1 MALITMMFT
10 DVVESSAT
18 KRDTSFGRD
27 TRERDHAYLTQV
39 QTPHFEVVRACCNAH
54 GGREVS
60 TMGDAFFLAFDNPAE
75 AVRCAA
81 SIQLR
86 LAQNPIET
94 PAGPLRLRI
103 GIHSGFPEFFE
114 GSWHGTDVDTAA
126 RVASTATDRQILVS
140 SRTYELVRQ
149 MTDVKFHTRG
159 EFAMKGVERMVLW
172 EADWDGKGPR
182 PTAVAPLDVARRRKR
197 NLTIAGAVAG
207 TMLAVAAGVYFY
219 RSYKSGQVI
228 VPTNNRP
235 TVAVVGFKNLGKPD
249 VEWLSNALS
258 EMLST
263 ELGSTDAVRTISP
276 EDVSTAKIDLALAIV
291 PTFNTATL
299 LKIRRILHSEYVI
312 SGAYVAMGSTGSDS
326 IHIDVHLQDADTGE
340 AIFSLGEDG
349 TIANLP
355 EVLRK
360 VATDLRSRLG
370 VQNQSRSAGEESRAT
385 AALPSDPEALRTY
398 TEGVAKLRV
407 FDALGAREL
416 LERSTALEPN
426 LALPHVGLARAWE
439 LLGYDEKARGE
450 AKLAVQLS
458 GGLPPR
464 ERRSIEAEY
473 HEMNSQWDQAISIY
487 QALWV
492 LYPDEPDY
500 ALELASVQTAAGQ
513 GREALNTLQKL
524 ESLPQMADDPRIE
537 LGRALA
543 AQSMSDVKDQR
554 DAATAAAEQAK
565 QQGSRLLAAKAYWQ
579 LCSALYNMG
588 ELGNAET
595 ACNQSMQAAPFD
607 EEMKARSLTGLANI
621 LEAEGKTREALDMR
635 RQILDTARK
644 IGSQKDI
651 IGALQNLADLVDA
664 QGNAKEARAD
674 YDEALQAARTIAD
687 KPALIKLENNLA
699 GDLYADGDFSGATA
713 LYQQALETAREIDDK
728 RGMAMALE
736 SVGYIQMLRG
746 HLTDAQNNMQQAIDL
761 QKETGLQS
769 DRANGLDMLG
779 DVLMAKGEM
788 EEARAKYEESLK
800 LSTAQNAPSAI
811 ASSRAQLA
819 SLEVQQGTAAQ
830 AETLSRQ
837 AAEEFAAEKL
847 VDNEADARNTLAR
860 ALLQEGKAADARA
873 ETNRGLTLAPRDRTI
888 QLELE
893 VTDARLKA
901 REGKLAAAQKELA
914 TSAAEAERMELA
926 GWRLQIELAEAE
938 VEAAA
943 NPAAARSK
951 LQAVENDARAKG
963 YLQIA
968 AEARAKQKELPR

>member
-1 MALITMMFT
+1 MMFT
-10 DVVESSAT
+10 DVVESSAA
-18 KRDTSFGRD
+18 KRDASLGRD
-27 TRERDHAYLTQV
+27 NRERDHAYLTQV
-39 QTPHFEVVRACCNAH
+39 QTPHFELVRACCQAH

-60 TMGDAFFLAFDNPAE
+60 TMGDAFFLTFEDPTA
-75 AVRCAA
+75 AVRCAVN
-81 SIQLR
+81 IQQR
-86 LAQNPIET
+86 LKQNPIET
-94 PAGPLRLRI
+94 PAGRLRLRI
-103 GIHSGFPEFFE
+103 GVHSGFPEFFE
-114 GSWHGTDVDTAA
+114 GSWHGTDVDAAA
-126 RVASTATDRQILVS
+126 RVGATATERQILVS

-149 MTDVKFHTRG
+149 MTDVKFHSRG

-182 PTAVAPLDVARRRKR
+182 PTSVPPLEAGRRRRR
-197 NLTIAGAVAG
+197 NLSIAGAVAG
-207 TMLAVAAGVYFY
+207 MILAVAAGVYFY
-219 RSYKSGQVI
+219 RNYQTGRVI
-228 VPTNNRP
+228 MPTNSRP
-235 TVAVVGFKNLGKPD
+235 TVAVMGFKNLGKPD
-249 VEWLSNALS
+249 VGWLSNALS

-276 EDVSTAKIDLALAIV
+276 EDVTTAKVDLALAIV

-299 LKIRRILHSEYVI
+299 LRIRGILHSEYVI
-312 SGAYVAMGSTGSDS
+312 SGAYIAMGSAGTDS
-326 IHIDVHLQDADTGE
+326 IHVDVHLQDADTGE
-340 AIFSLGEDG
+340 AICSLGEDG

-370 VQNQSRSAGEESRAT
+370 VQNQPASNGEQSQAK

-407 FDALGAREL
+407 FDALGARDL
-416 LERSTALEPN
+416 LERSIALEPN

-450 AKLAVQLS
+450 AKKAVELS
-458 GGLPPR
+458 AGLPPR
-464 ERRSIEAEY
+464 DQRSIEAEY
-473 HEMNSQWDQAISIY
+473 HEMNSEWDQAISIY

-543 AQSMSDVKDQR
+543 AQSMSDVKRQR

-565 QQGSRLLAAKAYWQ
+565 RQGSRLLEAKAYWQ

-588 ELGNAET
+588 ELGNAEN

-644 IGSQKDI
+644 ISSEKDI

-674 YDEALQAARTIAD
+674 YDEALRAARTIAD

-699 GDLYADGDFSGATA
+699 GDLYADGDFSGAAA

-746 HLTDAQNNMQQAIDL
+746 HLTDAQNDMQQAVEL

-769 DRANGLDMLG
+769 DRATGLDMLA

-800 LSTAQNAPSAI
+800 LSTEQNAPSAI
-811 ASSRAQLA
+811 ASSRAELA
-819 SLEVQQGTAAQ
+819 SLEIEQGHATQ

-837 AAEEFAAEKL
+837 AVEEFAAEKL
-847 VDNEADARNTLAR
+847 IDNEADARNTLAR
-860 ALLQEGKAADARA
+860 ALLQEGRAADARA
-873 ETNRGLTLAPRDRTI
+873 ETDRGLALAPRDRTI
-888 QLELE
+888 HLELE

-901 REGKLAAAQKELA
+901 REGKVAEAHKELA

-926 GWRLQIELAEAE
+926 GWRLQIELAQAE
-938 VEAAA
+938 VEAAS
-943 NPAAARSK
+943 NPTAARAK
-951 LQAVENDARAKG
+951 LQAVENDAGAKG
-963 YLQIA
+963 YLEIV